1 MFKRNKVEILGLLL
15 ITFIVSFIMI
25 YISYNK
31 PADINVSRI
40 ENVNQ
45 LSIEELLT
53 EFNGNL
59 EKANATF
66 IEKVIEVEGVIK
78 EVSYLNNRHTI
89 ILKSKSFTQSFVIC
103 DMSPKNNDRT
113 NEFVVGNTIVL
124 RGVCKGYLLDV
135 IMLNCMPTNE

>member
-31 PADINVSRI
+31 PADINVSKI

-103 DMSPKNNDRT
+103 DMSPKSNDRT

>member
-103 DMSPKNNDRT
+103 DMSPKGNDRT

>member
-66 IEKVIEVEGVIK
+66 I
-78 EVSYLNNRHTI
+78 
-89 ILKSKSFTQSFVIC
+89 LKKYYH
-103 DMSPKNNDRT
+103 D
-113 NEFVVGNTIVL
+113 E
-124 RGVCKGYLLDV
+124 
-135 IMLNCMPTNE
+135 

>member
-1 MFKRNKVEILGLLL
+1 MCIR
-15 ITFIVSFIMI
+15 
-25 YISYNK
+25 
-31 PADINVSRI
+31 DR
-40 ENVNQ
+40 

-89 ILKSKSFTQSFVIC
+89 ILKSESFTQSFVIC
-103 DMSPKNNDRT
+103 DMSPKGNDRT